1 MPLVSAVRSMSRWT
15 SILLLA
21 LLALNATA
29 AIAEAQRIPQAK
41 TDAIAKNDRG
51 AVRVIVQG
59 SKDRIR
65 RLAAQ
70 HGIEVKR
77 QLSQGSAL
85 EVTPEQLEALRR
97 DDAVAH
103 ISTDSI
109 VQSSMAVATTSIGAD
124 QAWEGLQAVGSVTGH
139 GVGIAILDS
148 GIASHTDLGNRVV
161 VSVDFVEP
169 GGDGD
174 DGYGHGTHVAGIA
187 AGQTSGGAGSGVAPA
202 AHRVGRL
209 PVGRVLSDAQTSSSV
224 AWASRIGSKTKAT
237 PPSRGEREDWKE
249 LDVFRCGQ
257 CFHVTPSQCV
267 SHGGRLSTRM
277 TGSTQV
283 SSPTSNSSR

>member
-1 MPLVSAVRSMSRWT
+1 MPLFNAVRSVSRWS

-21 LLALNATA
+21 LLAFSATA
-29 AIAEAQRIPQAK
+29 VIAEAQGMPQSK

-65 RLAAQ
+65 SLAAR
-70 HGIEVKR
+70 HGIAVKR
-77 QLSQGSAL
+77 QLSHGSAL

-103 ISTDSI
+103 ISADSI

-148 GIASHTDLGNRVV
+148 GIASHPDLGNRVV

-202 AHRVGRL
+202 AHLINLRVLNDEGWGHASTVIEAIDWAIEHKDQYRIRVINL
-209 PVGRVLSDAQTSSSV
+209 SLGTGVTQSYRDDPLGQAVERAVASGLVVVCSAGNFGRV
-224 AWASRIGSKTKAT
+224 
-237 PPSRGEREDWKE
+237 
-249 LDVFRCGQ
+249 
-257 CFHVTPSQCV
+257 
-267 SHGGRLSTRM
+267 
-277 TGSTQV
+277 
-283 SSPTSNSSR
+283 